1 MTFDEMI
8 QQIAEELTV
17 KEEQVLTTVELL
29 DDDKT
34 IPFISRYRKEQT
46 GALNEIQ
53 IRSIAEKIDYLRRL
67 QTRREEVLSTIEEQG
82 KLTEDL
88 RVSLNKAETFQAVE
102 DLYLPYKRRKK
113 TRADKAREAGLEPLY
128 EWLVQTKVG
137 DDDYIAS
144 FINEEKGVLT
154 SEEG

>member
-1 MTFDEMI
+1 MTFDNMI

-67 QTRREEVLSTIEEQG
+67 QNRREEVLSTIEEQG
-82 KLTEDL
+82 KLTEELKTSSTKPLPFRLLKICICLIRNEKRHARTKPEKRDL
-88 RVSLNKAETFQAVE
+88 NPCRN
-102 DLYLPYKRRKK
+102 
-113 TRADKAREAGLEPLY
+113 G
-128 EWLVQTKVG
+128 
-137 DDDYIAS
+137 
-144 FINEEKGVLT
+144 
-154 SEEG
+154 